1 LIIESLLQAKKISQ
15 GQHDIYMLFQA
26 DEQARERFK
35 RMKEFYLM
43 ENPVEMEVKGV
54 AFAYFA
60 GRRSVIMDIC
70 RALLEI
76 EAIFNKEINNNDD
89 PGQPDTTKR
98 RNR

>member
-1 LIIESLLQAKKISQ
+1 MIIDSLLQAKKISQ

-35 RMKEFYLM
+35 RMKDFYLM
-43 ENPVEMEVKGV
+43 ENPVKMEVKGV

-70 RALLEI
+70 RALLEM
-76 EAIFNKEINNNDD
+76 ETIFNKEINNNDD
-89 PGQPDTTKR
+89 TRQPDTAGR
-98 RNR
+98 RQR